1 VLLPAGYQAK
11 HEHFSNS
18 RFHLRFRN
26 SAHHVSLY
34 QTNLVGMNETD
45 AIAAITTVTS
55 DPSIQDAFNIGLAFG
70 VTVMVGC
77 LGFAMFRTMYDDGN
91 EEL

>member
-1 VLLPAGYQAK
+1 
-11 HEHFSNS
+11 
-18 RFHLRFRN
+18 
-26 SAHHVSLY
+26 
-34 QTNLVGMNETD
+34 MNETD